1 MFRQFKKALTGAVAA
16 MIVGGGALTS
26 ATAGTISLAG
36 PDFVRAPIFSNVTT
50 FSFLINLGQYIGP
63 GNTYT
68 NPAIHSVDYTV
79 QGNLAPGTPSG
90 FAAFLLNRPEH
101 PPAGLTFPGFE
112 FYAQGSSLQ
121 FAVLPGADLTDGLQA
136 DELGDLG
143 GGLIF
148 ELNAREVGTGRYH
161 PPLLQLYNDGTGLLQ
176 NSNNMGGINPAT
188 NLTVNVNFGDE
199 YITEL
204 TFNPADLTI
213 ATGVSVPAVL
223 ALAAP
228 FAIGLACA
236 HRRGRLARTRKQI

>member
-1 MFRQFKKALTGAVAA
+1 MLKQLMRIAA
-16 MIVGGGALTS
+16 GLAGALIIAVT
-26 ATAGTISLAG
+26 AYTPAKAGTIAFSE
-36 PDFVRAPIFSNVTT
+36 PDFGRFATFSNVTT
-50 FSFLINLGQYIGP
+50 FSFVINLGQYIGP

-79 QGNLAPGTPSG
+79 LGNLSAGTPSS
-90 FAAFLLNRPEH
+90 FAAFKLNRPEH

-121 FAVLPGADLTDGLQA
+121 FAVLPGVDLTDGLQA

-161 PPLLQLYNDGTGLLQ
+161 PPLLQLYSDGTGLLQ
-176 NSNNMGGINPAT
+176 NSNNSGGINPAT
-188 NLTVNVNFGDE
+188 LKVVDVDFGDE

-204 TFNPADLTI
+204 LFDPADLTI
-213 ATGVSVPAVL
+213 ATGVPAPAALLLL
-223 ALAAP
+223 APLAVGYAARRRLAANP
-228 FAIGLACA
+228 N
-236 HRRGRLARTRKQI
+236 